1 MAKENRHLH
10 HTNRRLHERL
20 DQLGELTNDLI
31 LNLYRDLGKEVPANL
46 QSRLS
51 ALQANVTALPTSS
64 SDVGEETDSE
74 DTDGEYM
81 DGLLWPQIRWEGH
94 GRGAN

>member
-1 MAKENRHLH
+1 M
-10 HTNRRLHERL
+10 
-20 DQLGELTNDLI
+20 
-31 LNLYRDLGKEVPANL
+31 NLYRDLGKEVPANL

-81 DGLLWPQIRWEGH
+81 DGLLWRQSDGRDMEEEQIDGEGE
-94 GRGAN
+94 GNANIGSNNGGSNEMP